1 MPEASVLIVG
11 TNAAAVEA
19 DLIAGRLACPRC
31 GNVLRRWGHA
41 RTRILHRLTTTE
53 WLRPRRGICAGC
65 GATHVM
71 LSEDTLLRRRDDV
84 GVIGAALVAKAGGSG
99 HRRIAAQLGRE
110 QSKVRRWLRR
120 FAARAESVRAHFTRW
135 AHALDPMLG
144 PIVPTGS
151 AFADAVEAIGIAA
164 RAAVHRLGP
173 RPAWALASVLSTG
186 ALLATR
192 NDLWAAPI

>member
-31 GNVLRRWGHA
+31 ENVLRRWGHA
-41 RTRILHRLTTTE
+41 RTRILHRLTMTE

-65 GATHVM
+65 GATHV
-71 LSEDTLLRRRDDV
+71 LLPEDTLLRRRDDV
-84 GVIGAALVAKAGGSG
+84 GVIGAALLAKAGGAG

-110 QSKVRRWLRR
+110 PSKVRRWLRR
-120 FAARAESVRAHFTRW
+120 FAARAERVRAHFTRW

-151 AFADAVEAIGIAA
+151 VFADAVEAIGIGA

-173 RPAWALASVLSTG
+173 RPAWALASVLSSG

-192 NDLWAAPI
+192 NDPWAAPG

>member
-19 DLIAGRLACPRC
+19 DLIAGRLTCPC
-31 GNVLRRWGHA
+31 CEHVLRRWGHA
-41 RTRILHRLTTTE
+41 RKRVLHRLRTEE

-65 GATHVM
+65 GATHV
-71 LSEDTLLRRRDDV
+71 LLPEDMLLRRSDDV
-84 GVIGAALVAKAGGSG
+84 SVIGAALTAKAGGSG
-99 HRRIAAQLGRE
+99 HRRIAANLGRE
-110 QSKVRRWLRR
+110 PSKVRRWLRC
-120 FAARAESVRAHFTRW
+120 FGLAADRIRAHFTRW

-144 PIVPTGS
+144 PVAPAGS
-151 AFADAVEAIGIAA
+151 AFADAVAAIGVAA

-173 RPAWALASVLSTG
+173 RPPWSLASVLTCG

-192 NDLWAAPI
+192 NDLWAAPG